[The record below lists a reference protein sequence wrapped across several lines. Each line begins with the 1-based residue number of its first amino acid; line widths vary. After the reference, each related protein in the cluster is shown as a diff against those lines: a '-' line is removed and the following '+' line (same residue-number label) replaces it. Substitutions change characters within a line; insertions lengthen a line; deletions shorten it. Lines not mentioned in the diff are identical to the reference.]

1 MKVTKIMTDLLKL
14 VEKKK
19 TTTCNYGM
27 DENYIYFTP
36 DGYRIFKIYKPLF
49 LIDLKKALPNKIPFV
64 NPSNFFKADNCEDGK
79 KTGEMRVIDDWKET
93 IIKIESEH
101 SHAWV
106 NEKYLKEFDRD
117 CSFKIGTPKQPV
129 LIYEHDEVVG
139 VVCPVNLKEDRNND
153 QIRKYGGI

>member
-19 TTTCNYGM
+19 TMTCNYGM
-27 DENYIYFTP
+27 DDNYIYFTP
-36 DGYRIFKIYKPLF
+36 DGYRIFKICKPLF
-49 LIDLKKALPNKIPFV
+49 LIDLKKALPDKIPLV
-64 NPSNFFKADNCEDGK
+64 NPGYFFKADNLEDGK
-79 KTGEMRVIDDWKET
+79 KTGEMRIIDDLKGT
-93 IIKIESEH
+93 VTKIESEH

-106 NEKYLKEFDRD
+106 NEKYLKEFDTD

-139 VVCPVNLKEDRNND
+139 VICPVNVKEDLDND
-153 QIRKYGGI
+153 